1 MLGSHPFGT
10 QITWPQ
16 LEERFAACQ
25 LWEDRYRQLILLAR
39 QLPSL
44 SDQERGSQLELYG
57 CENRVWLGM
66 ECLPDGQL
74 HFYADSE
81 GRIVKGLLAVI
92 LTRIEGLSAD
102 AVLATDLP
110 AALASLG
117 ITDQLSSSRA
127 QGIEAISQRI
137 GELARTAKSA
147 AQ

>member
-10 QITWPQ
+10 QITWSE
-16 LEERFAACQ
+16 LESRFSACK

-66 ECLPDGQL
+66 QIQPDGRL

-102 AVLATDLP
+102 DVLALDIT

-117 ITDQLSSSRA
+117 IADQLSSSRA
-127 QGIEAISQRI
+127 QGIEAISARLH
-137 GELARTAKSA
+137 ELARTALGA
-147 AQ
+147 